1 MGNIALAFLFLY
13 PIITIKY
20 FSDSLIVYVHDVTAL
35 KTAQRDD
42 IKCFNMHLQTP
53 DKTYWIVSY
62 HHELHY
68 VFSKAQESTSPKSSP
83 LSKGIQINLTTKKKT
98 YRSIM

>member
-35 KTAQRDD
+35 KTTQRDD

-53 DKTYWIVSY
+53 DKTY
-62 HHELHY
+62 
-68 VFSKAQESTSPKSSP
+68 
-83 LSKGIQINLTTKKKT
+83 
-98 YRSIM
+98 

>member
-68 VFSKAQESTSPKSSP
+68 VFRKAQESTSPKSSP
-83 LSKGIQINLTTKKKT
+83 LSKGIQVNLTTKKK
-98 YRSIM
+98 RHID